1 MREACLTISKRGKAR
16 FISHL
21 DLYRAIERALRRALL
36 PIAFTQGYNPHPK
49 ISFLTALELGATSDC
64 EKAIIYLEAPF
75 SPTELKE
82 RLNRFLPQ
90 DIRIEEVSPLNKGKI
105 VADSSLFLLRVGIPP
120 SKSKEDLERA
130 IDEFHKTPS
139 ILVKRETKEKTKDI
153 NVKDFLKELRIREFA
168 PGEAVLE
175 ALILITPYGSVKP
188 REVIQALET
197 FMPGLKLLSV
207 HRKELFLKE
216 MEE

>member
-120 SKSKEDLERA
+120 SKSREDLERA
-130 IDEFHKTPS
+130 IDEFRKTPS

-153 NVKDFLKELRIREFA
+153 NVKDFLKELKIWEFA

-207 HRKELFLKE
+207 HRKELFLRE